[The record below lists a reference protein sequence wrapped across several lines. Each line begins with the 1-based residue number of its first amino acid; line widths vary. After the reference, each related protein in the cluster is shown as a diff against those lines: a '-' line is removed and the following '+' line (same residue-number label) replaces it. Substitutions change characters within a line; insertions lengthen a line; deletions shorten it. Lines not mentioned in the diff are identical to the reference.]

1 MRTILRLTIA
11 MLMMASVFCAAQD
24 YPAKPVRIVVAF
36 PPGGS
41 TDVIARLLAAKLGD
55 AWGRQVIVDNR
66 PGAGTNIGAELVAR
80 APADGYTLLMCTF
93 TCGVNV
99 SLYGKIN
106 YDPVRDFAGVSLAAI
121 VPLIVVVHPSL
132 PARSIKE
139 LIALAK
145 AKPKQLN
152 YASFG
157 SGSSAHLATEEF
169 KRVAGVQMVHVPYK
183 GDAPAT
189 ADLLGGHVDL
199 MFASILTAMP
209 HVKSGRIRGLGV
221 TSAKRIPRYPDIP
234 TVGEFAPGFEVDPW
248 FGIVTQTGTPRPIIN
263 KVNQEIVRSLKLP
276 DVTEAIES
284 QGGVVIGGTPDQF
297 DTYIKGQ
304 VAKWANVIKTVGI
317 NVD

>member
-1 MRTILRLTIA
+1 MRTVLRLTIA
-11 MLMMASVFCAAQD
+11 MLMMASVFCAAQE
-24 YPAKPVRIVVAF
+24 YPTKPVRTVVAF

-41 TDVIARLLAAKLGD
+41 TDVIARLLAAKLTE

-66 PGAGTNIGAELVAR
+66 PGAGTNIGAELVAH

-99 SLYGKIN
+99 SLYEKIN

-132 PARSIKE
+132 PARSIKD

-145 AKPKQLN
+145 AKPKHLN

-169 KRVAGVQMVHVPYK
+169 KRVTGVQMVHVPYK

-234 TVGEFAPGFEVDPW
+234 TVGEFVPGFEVDPW

-263 KVNQEIVRSLKLP
+263 KLNQEIVRALKLP
-276 DVTEAIES
+276 EVTEAIES
-284 QGGVVIGGTPDQF
+284 QGGVVIGSTPEQF
-297 DTYIKGQ
+297 DAYIKGQ
-304 VAKWANVIKTVGI
+304 VAKWGSVIKTVGI
-317 NVD
+317 RVD